1 MAVVTVVSDAVVI
14 VTDVIDAVAVMT
26 VVSDALAAV
35 TDVRD
40 AVAIVTV
47 VSDAV
52 AVVTVVSDAVAI
64 VSATGS
70 WRCSTLCVCCHSASS
85 TSSLIGSLAGE
96 CCSPSLAAG
105 SGKQTPFFFRF
116 HTLHHNSSSYSG
128 SLQLLELLEVSRNLV
143 DAPGKFY
150 N

>member
-40 AVAIVTV
+40 AVA
-47 VSDAV
+47 
-52 AVVTVVSDAVAI
+52 VVTVVSDAVAI

-70 WRCSTLCVCCHSASS
+70 WRCSMLCVCCHSASS

-116 HTLHHNSSSYSG
+116 HTLHHSSSSYSG

>member
-1 MAVVTVVSDAVVI
+1 
-14 VTDVIDAVAVMT
+14 MT

-52 AVVTVVSDAVAI
+52 AVVTDVRDAVAVMSAVSDAVVTVVSDAVAI

-116 HTLHHNSSSYSG
+116 HTLHHSSSSYSG